1 MGGTG
6 ASSTALTSCHVA
18 VAPGTWARRG
28 ADREAVGECNAWV
41 ESSGL
46 PFGDPRLPRT
56 LSPSPAPQVPSCPA
70 AGPLKPSWRGLCR
83 LRTRVNQLSSAL
95 TWHINHLPREEHPI
109 AQRWVKTQ
117 RPRSRACH
125 LGRGAGQTP
134 GGSHLGQR
142 PAALLADAMAV
153 GDSRPGTEQPRGE
166 PEWPAAVLDGSH
178 PSGGRSPRGSSSGAA
193 RGWAALP
200 LLYLPPTWRSG
211 EGCQEI

>member
-1 MGGTG
+1 MRRVGGVLRPSLWGPSPSEDPVAQPGPASPFLPCSG
-6 ASSTALTSCHVA
+6 ASQ
-18 VAPGTWARRG
+18 R
-28 ADREAVGECNAWV
+28 
-41 ESSGL
+41 
-46 PFGDPRLPRT
+46 
-56 LSPSPAPQVPSCPA
+56 
-70 AGPLKPSWRGLCR
+70 SWRGLCR
-83 LRTRVNQLSSAL
+83 LKTRVNQLSSAL

-134 GGSHLGQR
+134 GGSHLGQG